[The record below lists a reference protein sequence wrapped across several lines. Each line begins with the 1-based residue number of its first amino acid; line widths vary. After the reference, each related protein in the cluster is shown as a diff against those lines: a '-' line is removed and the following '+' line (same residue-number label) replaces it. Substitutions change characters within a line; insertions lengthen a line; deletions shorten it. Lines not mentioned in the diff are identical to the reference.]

1 MASKP
6 AAKPSKK
13 ATPPKKPATPAK
25 APKGLNYQQRLFA
38 AEYLKDRNGTQ
49 AAIRA
54 GYSAKTAYSIAEQL
68 LRKPEIQASIE
79 AVVMKAEQKVGLTVE
94 RTLQELARMAFFDP
108 RKLFNADGS
117 PKPITEL
124 DDDTA
129 AALAGLDVHE
139 EYTGSGE
146 DRVFVGYTKKYK
158 LVDKNAAIDKAMKHF
173 GQYKRDNEQAMNPLV
188 DFLKGLSGNSALPIV
203 KG

>member
-1 MASKP
+1 M
-6 AAKPSKK
+6 KK
-13 ATPPKKPATPAK
+13 AAPAKKAPAKAK

-79 AVVMKAEQKVGLTVE
+79 AVVMKAEQKVGLSIE
-94 RTLQELARMAFFDP
+94 RTLLEVARIAYFDP
-108 RKLFNADGS
+108 RKLLDSTGR
-117 PKPITEL
+117 PRPLQDL

-129 AALAGLDVHE
+129 AAIAGMKVTDKFE
-139 EYTGSGE
+139 RDEDGE
-146 DRVFVGYTKKYK
+146 GTKSTITEYK
-158 LVDKNAAIDKAMKHF
+158 LADKNAALDKAMKHF